1 MKILFAGD
9 FSVQDRAKLIFED
22 RQKAINAL
30 SEVSAICRNHDL
42 CIVNFESPVTESCN
56 PILKDGPK
64 LKNPKYSISVL
75 KETGFDLFTLANNHL
90 KDYGIKGVTDTIDA
104 CLGSGIKVIGAGKNI
119 AEARKS
125 YIWEKDGKRI
135 AFLNVC
141 ENESSIASEN
151 EPGSAPVKEINL
163 YYDINIAKENADYVV
178 VIVHGGREHYQ
189 FPTPRMKELYHYI
202 ADLGADLIVNHHQHC
217 YSGYEV
223 YKNVPIFYG
232 LGNFYFDNPSKRD
245 CIWNQGLMLSV
256 SLGDSIYWELIPIEQ
271 CNHDAAVKILP
282 YKDIK
287 QKVEELNTIISNDES
302 LKQTYNSMIEKQHPL
317 SPMQPYSNHYV
328 RALYHRGFLPN
339 LISKQKQAE
348 ILNAV
353 RCETHRDLL
362 ITYLEGILYGN

>member
-1 MKILFAGD
+1 
-9 FSVQDRAKLIFED
+9 
-22 RQKAINAL
+22 
-30 SEVSAICRNHDL
+30 
-42 CIVNFESPVTESCN
+42 
-56 PILKDGPK
+56 
-64 LKNPKYSISVL
+64 
-75 KETGFDLFTLANNHL
+75 
-90 KDYGIKGVTDTIDA
+90 
-104 CLGSGIKVIGAGKNI
+104 
-119 AEARKS
+119 
-125 YIWEKDGKRI
+125 
-135 AFLNVC
+135 
-141 ENESSIASEN
+141 
-151 EPGSAPVKEINL
+151 
-163 YYDINIAKENADYVV
+163 
-178 VIVHGGREHYQ
+178 
-189 FPTPRMKELYHYI
+189 MKELYHYI

-271 CNHDAAVKILP
+271 CNQDAAVKILP